1 MLPYFWLQLFE
12 VENLGE
18 RPKVSIVDFYG
29 RQISKLR
36 YYEWAQLVCYL
47 RTEIVFDEDLTET
60 ELDYDFHYLTDG
72 W

>member
-1 MLPYFWLQLFE
+1 MHPYFWLQLFE